1 MLVVMN
7 RHATIFMKCCFNVK
21 RCKFVLKRVKNGLAH
36 ARFLVFLILLVKN

>member
-21 RCKFVLKRVKNGLAH
+21 KVQVCVKNALKTGW
-36 ARFLVFLILLVKN
+36 RMQDFSFF